1 MSIDATFAIALF
13 LGAVWIAL
21 LNSIVELTRDHP
33 AERTL
38 LVTAFVH
45 FVVLFYFL
53 LATAVLYGKT
63 MASVVPGDLPWVRKY
78 EEILAISWPVA
89 FLGATVAFVTTKVTG
104 IINPVASAGPFVFL
118 ALWFLG
124 WAKSAGAWLVI
135 LVVLTAFM
143 PYVLLMSF
151 IWAGVRIE
159 TDKKFYQPGDVAII
173 TVLSEGYVFSP
184 RITELQVPTG
194 ECKTYQ
200 VTPNWHTGYF
210 RVVHPI
216 PSDREVPIISL
227 RRSYIKAIYIPQVF
241 SFRREH
247 YEEFTVVP

>member
-21 LNSIVELTRDHP
+21 LNSIVAVTRHQP

-45 FVVLFYFL
+45 FVVLFYFV
-53 LATAVLYGKT
+53 LAASVLYGKT
-63 MASVVPGDLPWVRKY
+63 LASVGPQEVSWVKRY
-78 EEILAISWPVA
+78 EELLAVSWPVA
-89 FLGATVAFVTTKVTG
+89 VLGAAIAFVTTKMTG
-104 IINPVASAGPFVFL
+104 IVNPLASAGPFILL

-124 WAKSAGAWLVI
+124 WARSAGAWLGVTLI
-135 LVVLTAFM
+135 LVSFI
-143 PYVLLMSF
+143 PYVMLMSF

-173 TVLSEGYVFSP
+173 MALAEGYVFSP
-184 RITELQVPTG
+184 RITELQVLAG
-194 ECKTYQ
+194 GKVYQ
-200 VTPNWHTGYF
+200 VPSHWHTGYF

-216 PSDREVPIISL
+216 QADGTVPNVSL
-227 RRSYIKAIYIPQVF
+227 RRDYIKATYITQVLPLK
-241 SFRREH
+241 REH